1 MTDNIDQLLLG
12 NSPSSNRVVVALV
25 RARLTNDEFREAL
38 RGILENEDR
47 RIDDKIV
54 NNYLDETT
62 VKGH

>member
-1 MTDNIDQLLLG
+1 MTDNIDQLLT
-12 NSPSSNRVVVALV
+12 LV

-38 RGILENEDR
+38 RGILEDNDR
-47 RIDDKIV
+47 RIDDQVV

>member
-1 MTDNIDQLLLG
+1 MTDNIDQLL
-12 NSPSSNRVVVALV
+12 ALV